1 MGMPLLHLLFTMCA
15 ALMLASCVISPSPE
29 EMQHRA
35 EKNRWELAH
44 WGDRRLPPGDQGE
57 PVVLSFKGGKVSGHA
72 GCNQYSAEITF
83 GPDRGSLKVSRGIT
97 TRMACDPSHMEFES
111 AFIQAFVFTFL
122 TALFLGQLI
131 VHHEHGKHDH
141 GHSEEATII

>member
-15 ALMLASCVISPSPE
+15 VLMLASCVISPSPE

-111 AFIQAFVFTFL
+111 AFIQAFETSTRYRL
-122 TALFLGQLI
+122 EGESLFFQGDNGPTLEFYRRPL
-131 VHHEHGKHDH
+131 D
-141 GHSEEATII
+141 